1 MASDRNQAVESE
13 RPSWPTAP
21 YRDIQVRIGQAL
33 RLQYELPQELMTGGE
48 LAFLARISR
57 PTASEHLA
65 KLVAARLIAV
75 TKKRRYCYHNFAFGR
90 TDAGKHE
97 GCCRH

>member
-33 RLQYELPQELMTGGE
+33 RLQYELPQELPDRLLTLLMQGDRTARERLTGPPQ
-48 LAFLARISR
+48 LA
-57 PTASEHLA
+57 
-65 KLVAARLIAV
+65 
-75 TKKRRYCYHNFAFGR
+75 
-90 TDAGKHE
+90 
-97 GCCRH
+97 